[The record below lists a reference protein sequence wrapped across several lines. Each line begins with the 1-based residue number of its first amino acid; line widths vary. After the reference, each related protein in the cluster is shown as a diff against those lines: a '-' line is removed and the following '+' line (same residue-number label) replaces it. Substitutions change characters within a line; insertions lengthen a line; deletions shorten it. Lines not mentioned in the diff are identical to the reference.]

1 MNPADNNHRMSS
13 ILSEVPEDDIYWN
26 QNSDKNSHSKCD
38 CKVDIAEVFKV
49 QKTFIHTETIVQ
61 TAVTTSK

>member
-1 MNPADNNHRMSS
+1 MNADQNRISS
-13 ILSEVPEDDIYWN
+13 IVSDTPEDDIYWN
-26 QNSDKNSHSKCD
+26 QNSDKQNHSKCD

-49 QKTFIHTETIVQ
+49 QKTFIKTETIVQ